1 MLTLCPCGSGET
13 IAACCGPIVDGV
25 TRAPTAE
32 ALMRS
37 RFTAFALGRYEYI
50 RQTHASEMRTD
61 TDVSG
66 DDGIEWTHLDVLE
79 RAAGGVEDEMGT
91 VTFAAHYRHRGVP
104 GIHRERSRFRRDN
117 GDWVYVDGDV
127 EIAAHAKVGRNDRC
141 PCGSGKKFKKC
152 CGVR

>member
-1 MLTLCPCGSGET
+1 MLTPCPCGSGDA
-13 IAACCGPIVDGV
+13 IAVCCGPIVDGV

-37 RFTAFALGRYEYI
+37 RFTAFALGRHEYI
-50 RQTHASEMRTD
+50 RRTHASEMRIN

-66 DDGIEWTHLDVLE
+66 DDGVEWTYLDVLD
-79 RAAGGVEDEMGT
+79 RSAGGIEDTTGT
-91 VTFAAHYRHRGVP
+91 VTFAAHYRSGGVP
-104 GIHRERSRFRRDN
+104 GIHRESSRFRRDN
-117 GDWVYVDGDV
+117 GDWVYVGGDV
-127 EIAAHAKVGRNDRC
+127 EIAARAKVGRNGPC